1 VVSREPKTMR
11 IALAQLNVKAGDIDQ
26 NLVSM
31 KMMIDQAKQ
40 QGADLIIFPEMAVGG
55 YLISDRY
62 LQQEMIQMML
72 NANEIIKSWSNDIGI
87 IWGNIYQMED
97 GKSNRDGR
105 KNRFNAAYFAYDQ
118 QWVEHENH
126 LMPGIYLKHCLPDY
140 RFFDDSRFFKSGM
153 DLASELE
160 LSKEALIS
168 PFIFKRE
175 NKSLKIGVEVCED
188 LWSHDYH
195 VDPTMLYTQQGVD
208 VIINISSS
216 PWTLNKELSRIKR
229 IREHTLALED
239 KMVKI
244 IYVNACGMQNTGKN
258 VLLFDGDSTVYDER
272 GNIQIE
278 ANDAFEQEL
287 LVVSLKDHHEAIKQE
302 NKLLKGL
309 LTAIK
314 EFDKQILG
322 GKLPWIIGMS
332 GGIDSSLNTV
342 LLVKALGNKRVI
354 GYNIASRYNSDKTI
368 SIAKTLAETLD
379 IEYHEGSLEGL
390 TKATLDTLVTYQI
403 DPKEE
408 GLPYE
413 NIQARLRG
421 HLLSSFASYKGGV
434 ICNNGNKVELA
445 LGYATLYGDTIGAL
459 SLLGDLTK
467 VQIFDLC
474 KSINTIY
481 HEDLIDPSLI
491 GELNK
496 GLYTFGLVPSAELK
510 ENQVD
515 PMKWGYHDWLVQYL
529 MEYPSHHPLAW
540 LKAYK
545 DGSYKKM
552 PCYPIMVAYG
562 LDKPKAFV
570 EDMVWFMKA
579 WQKAIFKRIQFP
591 PIITVSRGSFGFDYR
606 ESQLPYLEQSE
617 IKDLLDEI
625 RTK

>member
-1 VVSREPKTMR
+1 MR
-11 IALAQLNVKAGDIDQ
+11 IALAQLNVKAGDIDR
-26 NLVSM
+26 NLVEM
-31 KMMIDQAKQ
+31 KMMIDQAKH
-40 QGADLIIFPEMAVGG
+40 QGADLIVFPEMAVGG

-62 LQQEMIQMML
+62 LQQEMIQML
-72 NANEIIKSWSNDIGI
+72 LSANEIIKSWSNDIGI
-87 IWGNIYQMED
+87 IWGNIHQIEEE
-97 GKSNRDGR
+97 KSNRDGR

-126 LMPGIYLKHCLPDY
+126 KMPGIYLKHCLPDY
-140 RFFDDSRFFKSGM
+140 RFFDDSRFFKSGC
-153 DLASELE
+153 DLSIELGYPKGE
-160 LSKEALIS
+160 LIS

-175 NKSLKIGVEVCED
+175 NKSCKIGVEVCED
-188 LWSHDYH
+188 LWSKDYLI
-195 VDPTMLYTQQGVD
+195 DPTAIYAHHGVD

-229 IREHTLALED
+229 IREHQQALED

-258 VLLFDGDSTVYDER
+258 VLLFDGDSTVYDEA
-272 GNIQIE
+272 GKIQIE

-287 LVVSLKDHHEAIKQE
+287 LVFTLKDHIEAKKQE

-322 GKLPWIIGMS
+322 GQLPWIIGMS

-342 LLVKALGNKRVI
+342 LLVKALGKQRVI
-354 GYNIASRYNSDKTI
+354 GYNMASRYNSDKTI
-368 SIAKTLAETLD
+368 NIAKTLAEKLG
-379 IEYHEGSLEGL
+379 IEYHEGSIELLTEATNTTLSSYQLE
-390 TKATLDTLVTYQI
+390 
-403 DPKEE
+403 PKEE

-421 HLLSSFASYKGGV
+421 HLLSSFAAYKGGV
-434 ICNNGNKVELA
+434 VCNNGNKVELA

-459 SLLGDLTK
+459 GLLGDLTK
-467 VQIFDLC
+467 VQIFELS
-474 KSINTIY
+474 KSVNSIY
-481 HEDLIDPSLI
+481 KEDLIDPSLI
-491 GELNK
+491 GELKN
-496 GLYTFGLVPSAELK
+496 GLYTFGLVPSAELRA
-510 ENQVD
+510 NQVD

-529 MEYPSHHPLAW
+529 MEYPSHHPIAW
-540 LKAYK
+540 LKAYQ
-545 DGSYKKM
+545 DGSWKKM
-552 PCYPIMVAYG
+552 PCAETMIAYG
-562 LDKPKAFV
+562 LDKPKAFA

-606 ESQLPYLEQSE
+606 ESQLSYLENSE
-617 IKDLLDEI
+617 IKELLDNI
-625 RTK
+625 RGK